1 MKVRLE
7 ELNHLP
13 EYVSILRGPIVMAAR
28 FDNGAPLTGLVA
40 DDSRW
45 GHIAHGP
52 LVSVFDT
59 PLLIGNRKDIVKK
72 LNAMKP
78 VEGREMAYRVAG
90 LFDGKFSDLILEPFY
105 GIHDSRY
112 MMYWLSMTPKDYRLY
127 QANARR
133 DEEMRLAL
141 DRRTVDAV
149 NTGEQQPEADHF
161 MESRS
166 SASGNFNGEPWRD
179 ASNGGYFS
187 YRMKTDG
194 ASELALR
201 VRYGGNESGQRRFNI
216 LVDDVVLTTEDT
228 AGKWNRNEFVE
239 QEYDIPAHMVDGKEY
254 VTVKFAGEKGH
265 TAGGVFHVR
274 LIKPEKK

>member
-1 MKVRLE
+1 
-7 ELNHLP
+7 
-13 EYVSILRGPIVMAAR
+13 
-28 FDNGAPLTGLVA
+28 
-40 DDSRW
+40 
-45 GHIAHGP
+45 
-52 LVSVFDT
+52 
-59 PLLIGNRKDIVKK
+59 
-72 LNAMKP
+72 
-78 VEGREMAYRVAG
+78 MAYRVAG

-201 VRYGGNESGQRRFNI
+201 VRYWGNESGQRRFNI